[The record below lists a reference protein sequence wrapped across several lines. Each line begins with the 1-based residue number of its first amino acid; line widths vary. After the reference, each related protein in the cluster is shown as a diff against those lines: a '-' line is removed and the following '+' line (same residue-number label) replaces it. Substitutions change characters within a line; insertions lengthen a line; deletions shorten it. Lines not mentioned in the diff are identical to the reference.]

1 MTPHDHSVPKGYA
14 SRTGTEI
21 VLPCSMLSTREISRD
36 LPAAAR
42 MNDANLNWYR
52 ETFRIA
58 DSAPQRRSG
67 NRERENWR
75 PQ

>member
-1 MTPHDHSVPKGYA
+1 
-14 SRTGTEI
+14 
-21 VLPCSMLSTREISRD
+21 MLSTREISRD

-58 DSAPQRRSG
+58 DSAPQRRPG

>member
-1 MTPHDHSVPKGYA
+1 MRRELAQRLYYHV
-14 SRTGTEI
+14 
-21 VLPCSMLSTREISRD
+21 SMLSTREISRD